1 MPLGWHDELAALAGR
16 RDGVDV
22 GRVDE
27 RGQGLAVADL
37 AGDERGPLLVVV
49 GDDDLGDGGVAA
61 EVPGEHLS
69 LHAGADDEDLHLVVS
84 LLVARAADVSVAAAV
99 RSPFTVLVVPEATGG
114 DKRRGDEFRMNR
126 LANRRKSREKP
137 SGALIFARLRLS
149 SVAPPPRRRS
159 RVGGEGSQGCARAS
173 SGFERTKEDGGA

>member
-1 MPLGWHDELAALAGR
+1 MIALLNCGITALTTSLQPSPAVATASTS
-16 RDGVDV
+16 DG
-22 GRVDE
+22 VDE

-84 LLVARAADVSVAAAV
+84 LLVAGAADVSVAAAA

-114 DKRRGDEFRMNR
+114 DKR
-126 LANRRKSREKP
+126 
-137 SGALIFARLRLS
+137 
-149 SVAPPPRRRS
+149 
-159 RVGGEGSQGCARAS
+159 
-173 SGFERTKEDGGA
+173 